1 MNDNRTT
8 LAGGPNEAEEL
19 IRDIKIWEDSQFLFP
34 LDVLIAIKQMSAEL
48 TEARKL
54 LKRAKELL

>member
-19 IRDIKIWEDSQFLFP
+19 VHDIEAWEETQFEFP
-34 LDVLIAIKQMSAEL
+34 LDVLVAIKQMSKEL
-48 TEARKL
+48 IEARKL